1 MKYKITGTYE
11 VIFDTK
17 GLPQFTKGIN
27 GEMVQDDVDELN
39 SEWIFEGAQLISEK
53 LVPCLEPDSVELIH
67 FDIERKQQ

>member
-17 GLPQFTKGIN
+17 GLPQFTRGIN
-27 GEMVQDDVDELN
+27 GKIILDDVDELN

-53 LVPCLEPDSVELIH
+53 LVPCLEPDSVELTK
-67 FDIERKQQ
+67 FKIECEEQ